1 MKVLIVRTWPDQLN
15 TDSYNVQEIGL
26 AHALMD
32 LGYLCDI
39 VLFQTKGKS
48 RCEKRA
54 DGITIYWTRG
64 INILKNGFY
73 PGIRKRMSGYDVI
86 QVHEYDQIQSWLI
99 YTFPAG
105 SRVVL
110 YHGPYYSPFNTG
122 YNAKCSVF
130 DHVFLP
136 FSRKAR
142 REMPCITK
150 SPLAEAFLREKG
162 FQNVRSLGVG
172 LDISVFEHE
181 EPDHDKADRMPR
193 DKINILYVGKLEER
207 RNIRFLLQLVQH
219 LVGRTGCIHVTL
231 IGKGEPEYLRVL
243 EPDMHKLI
251 QEGILTCYSAASQ
264 QELPQIYR
272 NADMMLFP
280 SNYEIF
286 GMVLMEAMYYGV
298 VCISSKNG
306 GAMQLIEDHK
316 DGIILEGF
324 EEKDWLEQTQKLI
337 DDPALLAKMKNNAS
351 EKIKQQ
357 YLWQHI
363 AEKFAQVY
371 QTLER

>member
-1 MKVLIVRTWPDQLN
+1 
-15 TDSYNVQEIGL
+15 
-26 AHALMD
+26 
-32 LGYLCDI
+32 
-39 VLFQTKGKS
+39 
-48 RCEKRA
+48 
-54 DGITIYWTRG
+54 
-64 INILKNGFY
+64 
-73 PGIRKRMSGYDVI
+73 MSGYDVI

-122 YNAKCSVF
+122 YNAKCRVF

-150 SPLAEAFLREKG
+150 SPLAEAFLRKKG

-172 LDISVFEHE
+172 LDISAFEHE

-219 LVGRTGCIHVTL
+219 LAGRTGCIHVTL
-231 IGKGEPEYLRVL
+231 IGKGDPEYLRVL

-337 DDPALLAKMKNNAS
+337 DDPILLAKMKNNAS